1 MNLYT
6 IYLMTKLGLIVIL
19 FLINIVQY
27 AVFPIAIQ
35 KIVYPYIFKMAVAM
49 SNNKITVHGN
59 TDAFKQNNL
68 LIMSNHYAGLDFGIL
83 TDLYYQHNRENI
95 LYTIAKSNL
104 IGDSE
109 DKSLIS
115 KMLYYVKDSYM
126 ASKYLIPYKRG
137 DKEDG
142 TVVKEKI
149 AGYLQQNANILV
161 FPEGTTSKNGVPL
174 HFKSGIF
181 KLAVEKKISILPI
194 TLKYKKDIGSVI
206 GDPLIF
212 SKWFDNDVDIYI
224 HDIITPEDEC
234 YKADDYMALKQKTFM
249 TISGGR
255 TPTPPAG

>member
-1 MNLYT
+1 
-6 IYLMTKLGLIVIL
+6 
-19 FLINIVQY
+19 
-27 AVFPIAIQ
+27 
-35 KIVYPYIFKMAVAM
+35 MAVAM
-49 SNNKITVHGN
+49 TNNKITVHGN
-59 TDAFKQNNL
+59 TEAFKQNNL
-68 LIMSNHYAGLDFGIL
+68 LIMANHYAGLDFGIL

-104 IGDSE
+104 LGDSQ
-109 DKSLIS
+109 DKSVIS

-149 AGYLQQNANILV
+149 AGYLEQNANIMV

-174 HFKSGIF
+174 QFKSGIF

-206 GDPLIF
+206 GEPLIF
-212 SKWFDNDVDIYI
+212 SKWFDNELDIYI
-224 HDIITPEDEC
+224 HDTYVRTIIGNSFDEILQNEFKSE
-234 YKADDYMALKQKTFM
+234 YLVLPMIDTKHILEIHEYHSRLREVANQLYFIK
-249 TISGGR
+249 I
-255 TPTPPAG
+255 